1 MINGP
6 CSTPNTN
13 TVGTKT
19 YILITLTPKYV
30 AVDRTLHYASR
41 RRAMSAS
48 PLDADADMHVS
59 RALSRTLGCTPSA
72 FAQPFR

>member
-13 TVGTKT
+13 TLGTKT

-41 RRAMSAS
+41 RGGTSAS
-48 PLDADADMHVS
+48 PLDDDADMHVS
-59 RALSRTLGCTPSA
+59 CALSRTLGCKPSV
-72 FAQPFR
+72 FALPFR